1 MFPYTR
7 SFFLCL
13 FVCVFQTVAFA
24 QTEPYQINV
33 GEQAPNFTGVE
44 QNGNSVELY
53 QILENSPAVVMF
65 YRGAWC
71 KYCNKHLSAME
82 DSIQF
87 ITEKGGVV
95 LAITPEQPESIE
107 KTIKKTDASFKII
120 HDKDLKIMNAYH
132 VTYEVDDAMMKKYK
146 RRGIDVLGAN
156 KINGANLPVPA
167 TYIVGQDKKILY
179 SFYDPDY
186 TRRATVGQILENL

>member
-1 MFPYTR
+1 MSPNIG

-13 FVCVFQTVAFA
+13 CFCASKAVAFA
-24 QTEPYQINV
+24 QITPYQINV
-33 GEQAPNFTGVE
+33 GEQAPNFSGVD
-44 QNGNSVELY
+44 QYGNEVELY
-53 QILENSPAVVMF
+53 EVLEQSPVVVMF

-71 KYCNKHLSAME
+71 KYCNKQLSEME
-82 DSIQF
+82 DSIRF

-95 LAITPEQPESIE
+95 MAVTPEQPTS
-107 KTIKKTDASFKII
+107 IKKTISNTKASFKII
-120 HDKDLKIMNAYH
+120 HDKNLKIMNAYH

-156 KINGANLPVPA
+156 KINGSNLPVPA
-167 TYIVGQDKKILY
+167 TYIVGQDRKILY

-186 TRRATVGQILENL
+186 RRRATVGQILENL